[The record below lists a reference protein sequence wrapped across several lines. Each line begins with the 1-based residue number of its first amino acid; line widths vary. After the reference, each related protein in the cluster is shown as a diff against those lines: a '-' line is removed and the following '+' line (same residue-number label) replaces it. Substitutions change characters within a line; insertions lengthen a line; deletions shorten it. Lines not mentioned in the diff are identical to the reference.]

1 MRQRTTRGAL
11 YASWIGYYALCE
23 ANRPIYV
30 QYVERRTG
38 DHAEAQQCVDTV
50 LAALKTR
57 WTTVLSAPSPADR
70 IWDALRVD
78 AALRSSIS
86 TRSPADWLH
95 AILQPAQADIVI
107 LHHELGVSVE
117 RAAHLMGMTS
127 PNGHALLRGAE
138 RALGSLFDK

>member
-1 MRQRTTRGAL
+1 M
-11 YASWIGYYALCE
+11 
-23 ANRPIYV
+23 